1 MGQRVPHILRA
12 HPRSRGE
19 HLSPVWWNSCTVGSS
34 PLARG
39 TRLHIERHALGHGL
53 IPARAGNTPLCVRW
67 ACPSWA
73 HPRSRGEHTSAAA
86 GSSPVRGSSP
96 LARGTQ
102 VRQSLQAGLVGLI
115 PARAG
120 NTGAPVVA
128 GWFGWAHPRSRGEH
142 PHAPSLELDAP
153 GSSPLARGTPL
164 GVELNKIFSG
174 LIPARAGNTFQTLPR
189 PPASRAHP
197 RSRGEH
203 AEGTASRAAVAGSS
217 PLARGTL
224 ATNLFGALHPGLI
237 PARAGNTNTF
247 LPCFPSP
254 GAHPRSR
261 GEHLDSF

>member
-96 LARGTQ
+96 LARGT
-102 VRQSLQAGLVGLI
+102 LLTIFDGLKAVGLI

-120 NTGAPVVA
+120 NTMGLTSSSYAA
-128 GWFGWAHPRSRGEH
+128 RAHPRSRGEH
-142 PHAPSLELDAP
+142 PRITPRAAASG
-153 GSSPLARGTPL
+153 GSSPLARGTQ
-164 GVELNKIFSG
+164 SH
-174 LIPARAGNTFQTLPR
+174 
-189 PPASRAHP
+189 SRC
-197 RSRGEH
+197 GE
-203 AEGTASRAAVAGSS
+203 R
-217 PLARGTL
+217 R
-224 ATNLFGALHPGLI
+224 PGLI
-237 PARAGNTNTF
+237 PARAGNTAI
-247 LPCFPSP
+247 LIVLR
-254 GAHPRSR
+254 A
-261 GEHLDSF
+261 